1 MDVELTIDNSGVA
14 RGSFIQMKNLIDTF
28 NKRLCDRMDALERS
42 NRDLIRENIAL
53 LERVAQLETKV
64 TK

>member
-28 NKRLCDRMDALERS
+28 NRRLCDRMDALERA
-42 NRDLIRENIAL
+42 NRDLIRENVVL
-53 LERVAQLETKV
+53 LERIARIETKV